1 MNKMYCRTCGKQ
13 HGEEVNYC
21 PNEGSMEMAGA
32 TDVVT
37 LEQDNAKYC
46 KGCGTENAQQ
56 NLYCQK
62 CGHSLFVVKKKEQA
76 VKLPTMDGA
85 PKVEFKADKAVLKT
99 GFIGGA
105 VASILMLIAGWI
117 GSVLF
122 ASMLSEMFSTFA
134 KELEMLPNFYASAT
148 ATLLSYHLLGF
159 TASADSG
166 MVLSLSWHTPFTLL
180 LIIPF
185 IVFAGT
191 GIWLG
196 KQRAAKTIKDQIF
209 IAATVGII
217 YGVFLFIISFIAS
230 QSFAIPF
237 SDAGKITV
245 GFSAFKSFLSGF
257 VCGTLFTLL
266 GFIAH
271 TSKNNMAAAFQ
282 ELMPYGASI
291 YYGISSMIKGFL
303 ATAVVMCILAVALVS
318 NIDSASPLQEAKESK
333 KTQAVLLALELTPQ
347 AWSMAHFSPLEVSSP
362 ALDHELKKF
371 TKKAS
376 DNKLAFSF
384 VSGISVNGIG
394 MKDVIIAQGGYPEDL
409 AEVEEVNGAFH
420 YGLLLLIIP
429 AFFMFMAGRKL
440 AKLPTANMYITL
452 AVCSGS
458 YTIMMIVMNIISKF
472 QIDVSGNIKNFFGA
486 GGTVLSMQNSFVY
499 LTLFSF
505 ILTYVAAFAGMKLAK
520 K

>member
-1 MNKMYCRTCGKQ
+1 MYCRTCGKQ

-21 PNEGSMEMAGA
+21 PNEGSMEIAGA
-32 TDVVT
+32 MDAVT
-37 LEQDNAKYC
+37 LEQDAAKYC
-46 KGCGTENAQQ
+46 KGCGNENAQQ

-62 CGHSLFVVKKKEQA
+62 CGHSLFVVKKKEQN
-76 VKLPTMDGA
+76 VKLPAMEGT
-85 PKVEFKADKAVLKT
+85 PKVEFTADKAVLKT
-99 GFIGGA
+99 GVIGGA
-105 VASILMLIAGWI
+105 IASILMLIAGWI

-122 ASMLSEMFSTFA
+122 ASMLSEMFSTFV

-148 ATLLSYHLLGF
+148 STLLSYHLLGF
-159 TASADSG
+159 TAGDDSG
-166 MVLSLSWHTPFTLL
+166 LALSLSWHTPFTLL

-185 IVFAGT
+185 IVFVGT

-196 KQRAAKTIKDQIF
+196 KQRAAKTIKDQAF
-209 IAATVGII
+209 MAATVGII
-217 YGVFLFIISFIAS
+217 YGVFLFIVSFIAS

-245 GFSAFKSFLSGF
+245 GYSAFKSLLSGF

-291 YYGISSMIKGFL
+291 YYGISSMIKGLL
-303 ATAVVMCILAVALVS
+303 ATAVVMCIFAVTLVS
-318 NIDSASPLQEAKESK
+318 NVDSAAPLKEMKAS
-333 KTQAVLLALELTPQ
+333 KTQGVLLALELTPQ
-347 AWSMAHFSPLEVSSP
+347 FWSMAHLSPLEVSSP
-362 ALDHELKKF
+362 VFDHEFKDIS
-371 TKKAS
+371 KKAS

-394 MKDVIIAQGGYPEDL
+394 MKDIIIAQGGNQEDL

-472 QIDVSGNIKNFFGA
+472 QIDVSGKVMNLFGA
-486 GGTVLSMQNSFVY
+486 GGTVLSMQNSFMY

-505 ILTYVAAFAGMKLAK
+505 ILTYVVAFAGMKLAK

>member
-1 MNKMYCRTCGKQ
+1 MYCRTCGKQ

-46 KGCGTENAQQ
+46 KGCGTENVQQ

-76 VKLPTMDGA
+76 IKLPTMDGA
-85 PKVEFKADKAVLKT
+85 PNVEFKADKAVLKT

-122 ASMLSEMFSTFA
+122 ASILSEMMSKFA
-134 KELEMLPNFYASAT
+134 KELEMLPSFYASAT
-148 ATLLSYHLLGF
+148 ATLLNYHLLGF
-159 TASADSG
+159 TASDDSG
-166 MVLSLSWHTPFTLL
+166 LILSLSWHTPFTLL

-185 IVFAGT
+185 IIFAGT

-196 KQRAAKTIKDQIF
+196 KQRVAKTIKDQIF

-230 QSFAIPF
+230 QSVTIPF

-245 GFSAFKSFLSGF
+245 GYSAIKSFLSGF
-257 VCGTLFTLL
+257 VCGTLFTLV

-303 ATAVVMCILAVALVS
+303 VTAVVMSILAVALLS
-318 NIDSASPLQEAKESK
+318 NVEDSAAPLKEMKESK
-333 KTQAVLLALELTPQ
+333 TQGVLLALELTPQ
-347 AWSMAHFSPLEVSSP
+347 LWSMAHFSPLEVESP
-362 ALDHELKKF
+362 ALDHEFKKF
-371 TKKAS
+371 SKKSS
-376 DNKLAFSF
+376 DNKLVFSF

-394 MKDVIIAQGGYPEDL
+394 MKDIVVAQGGNQEDL

-429 AFFMFMAGRKL
+429 VFFMFMTGRKL

-452 AVCSGS
+452 AVCSVS

-472 QIDVSGNIKNFFGA
+472 QIDVSGNVMNLFGA

-499 LTLFSF
+499 LTMFSF
-505 ILTYVAAFAGMKLAK
+505 IVTYVAAFAGMKLAK

>member
-1 MNKMYCRTCGKQ
+1 MYCRTCGKQ

-21 PNEGSMEMAGA
+21 PNEGSMEITGA
-32 TDVVT
+32 TDAVT
-37 LEQDNAKYC
+37 LEQDTAKYC
-46 KGCGTENAQQ
+46 KGCGNENAQQ
-56 NLYCQK
+56 NVYCQN

-76 VKLPTMDGA
+76 VKFPTIDGA
-85 PKVEFKADKAVLKT
+85 PKVEFKANKAVLKT

-122 ASMLSEMFSTFA
+122 ASILSEMLSKFA
-134 KELEMLPNFYASAT
+134 KELEMLPSFYASAT
-148 ATLLSYHLLGF
+148 ATLLNYHLLGF
-159 TASADSG
+159 TAGDDSG
-166 MVLSLSWHTPFTLL
+166 LILSLSWHTPFTLL

-185 IVFAGT
+185 IIFAGT

-196 KQRAAKTIKDQIF
+196 KQHVAKTIKDQIF
-209 IAATVGII
+209 VATTVGII

-230 QSFAIPF
+230 QSVTIPF

-245 GFSAFKSFLSGF
+245 GYSAIKSFLSGF
-257 VCGTLFTLL
+257 VCGTLFTLV

-271 TSKNNMAAAFQ
+271 TSKNNMALALQ
-282 ELMPYGASI
+282 ELIPYGASI

-303 ATAVVMCILAVALVS
+303 VTAVVMCILAVSLVS
-318 NIDSASPLQEAKESK
+318 NVDSAAPLKEMKESK
-333 KTQAVLLALELTPQ
+333 AQGVLLALELTPQ
-347 AWSMAHFSPLEVSSP
+347 LWSMTHFSPVEVASP
-362 ALDHELKKF
+362 ALDHEFKKF
-371 TKKAS
+371 SKKAS
-376 DNKLAFSF
+376 DNKLTFSF

-394 MKDVIIAQGGYPEDL
+394 IKDIIIAQGGNQEDL

-429 AFFMFMAGRKL
+429 ALFMFMAGRKL

-458 YTIMMIVMNIISKF
+458 YTIMMVVMNIISKF
-472 QIDVSGNIKNFFGA
+472 QIDVSGNVMNLFGA

-499 LTLFSF
+499 LTMFSF
-505 ILTYVAAFAGMKLAK
+505 IVTYVAAFAGMKLAK

>member
-1 MNKMYCRTCGKQ
+1 MYCRTCGKQ

-21 PNEGSMEMAGA
+21 PIEGSMEIAGA

-37 LEQDNAKYC
+37 LEQDTAKYC
-46 KGCGTENAQQ
+46 KGCGSENAQQ

-62 CGHSLFVVKKKEQA
+62 CGHSLFVVKKKEQT
-76 VKLPTMDGA
+76 VKLPVMDGA
-85 PKVEFKADKAVLKT
+85 PKVEFTADKASLQT
-99 GFIGGA
+99 GVIGGA
-105 VASILMLIAGWI
+105 IASILMLIAGWI

-134 KELEMLPNFYASAT
+134 KELKMLSSFYTSAT
-148 ATLLSYHLLGF
+148 STLLSYHLLGF

-185 IVFAGT
+185 IIFAGT

-196 KQRAAKTIKDQIF
+196 KQGAAKTIKDQIF
-209 IAATVGII
+209 MAAIVGII

-237 SDAGKITV
+237 TDGGKITV
-245 GFSAFKSFLSGF
+245 GFSAFKSLLSGF

-303 ATAVVMCILAVALVS
+303 ATAVVMCILAVVLVS
-318 NIDSASPLQEAKESK
+318 NIDSAAPLQEEKESK
-333 KTQAVLLALELTPQ
+333 TQGVLLALELTPQ
-347 AWSMAHFSPLEVSSP
+347 VWSMAHFSPLEVSSP
-362 ALDHELKKF
+362 AFDHQFKKY
-371 TKKAS
+371 TKQEA

-384 VSGISVNGIG
+384 VSGISMNGIG

-440 AKLPTANMYITL
+440 AKLPTTNMYITL

-458 YTIMMIVMNIISKF
+458 YTIMMIVLNIISKF
-472 QIDVSGNIKNFFGA
+472 QIDVSGKVMNLAGA

>member
-1 MNKMYCRTCGKQ
+1 MYCRTCGKQ

-21 PNEGSMEMAGA
+21 PNEGSMEIAGA

-46 KGCGTENAQQ
+46 KGCGNENAQQ
-56 NLYCQK
+56 NVYCQK

-76 VKLPTMDGA
+76 VKLPTMDGT
-85 PKVEFKADKAVLKT
+85 PKVEFKANKDVLKT

-122 ASMLSEMFSTFA
+122 ASILSEMLSKFA
-134 KELEMLPNFYASAT
+134 KELEMLPSFYASAT
-148 ATLLSYHLLGF
+148 ATLLNYHLLGF
-159 TASADSG
+159 TAGDDSG
-166 MVLSLSWHTPFTLL
+166 LILSLSWHTPFTLL

-185 IVFAGT
+185 IIFAGT
-191 GIWLG
+191 GIRLG
-196 KQRAAKTIKDQIF
+196 KQHVAKTIKDQIF
-209 IAATVGII
+209 VAATVGII

-230 QSFAIPF
+230 QSVTIPF

-245 GFSAFKSFLSGF
+245 GYSAIKSFLSGF
-257 VCGTLFTLL
+257 VCGTLFTLV
-266 GFIAH
+266 GFIAY
-271 TSKNNMAAAFQ
+271 TSKNNMAVALQ
-282 ELMPYGASI
+282 ELIPYGASI

-303 ATAVVMCILAVALVS
+303 VTAVVMCILAVSLVS
-318 NIDSASPLQEAKESK
+318 NVDSAAPLKEMKESK
-333 KTQAVLLALELTPQ
+333 TQGVLLALELTPQ
-347 AWSMAHFSPLEVSSP
+347 LWNMTHFSPLEVASP
-362 ALDHELKKF
+362 ALDHEFKKF
-371 TKKAS
+371 SKKAS
-376 DNKLAFSF
+376 DNKLTFSF

-394 MKDVIIAQGGYPEDL
+394 MKDIIIAQGGNQEDL

-429 AFFMFMAGRKL
+429 ALFMFMAGRKL

-458 YTIMMIVMNIISKF
+458 YTIMMVVMNIISKF
-472 QIDVSGNIKNFFGA
+472 QIDVSGNVMNLFGV

-499 LTLFSF
+499 LTMFSF
-505 ILTYVAAFAGMKLAK
+505 IVTYVAAFAGMKLAK